1 MAVGTLVI
9 IILVYV
15 CLKVR
20 KRRMSNRNL
29 VRRIQVEDN
38 EDQDREQNNQSC
50 GIHEAEEPS
59 PIAHRNDFAQIE
71 ANRPVIVVNI
81 RDNGI
86 KA

>member
-1 MAVGTLVI
+1 
-9 IILVYV
+9 
-15 CLKVR
+15 
-20 KRRMSNRNL
+20 MSNRNL

-50 GIHEAEEPS
+50 GIHEAEEPL
-59 PIAHRNDFAQIE
+59 PIAHHNGFAQIE